1 MSVTSTYLKLKSEK
15 TGEIRG
21 TVRQRGLENSIPII
35 AVHHEI
41 NAPKDMSTGMSSGKR
56 QHQPIVITKEV
67 DNVTPILYRILTGNE
82 LITEASL
89 LFYGTDPSSM
99 LSSSPES
106 NIYTITFRKATIGKI
121 ELSLFDLMQKEKRTP
136 NPVEHVSFFYDQIEW
151 KWINGDI
158 GYTDNWV
165 IK

>member
-1 MSVTSTYLKLKSEK
+1 MSVTATYLKLKSQK
-15 TGEIRG
+15 NGELRG
-21 TVRQRGLENSIPII
+21 IVRQRGVEGSIPII

-41 NAPKDMSTGMSSGKR
+41 NSPKDMATGMSSGKR

-67 DNVTPILYRILTGNE
+67 DNVTPILYQILVTND

-89 LFYGTDPSSM
+89 LFYGPDPSSM

-106 NIYTITFRKATIGKI
+106 NIYTITFRKATIGRI

-136 NPVEHVSFFYDQIEW
+136 NPVEYVSFFYDQIEW

-158 GYTDNWV
+158 SYVDNWV
-165 IK
+165 SK